1 MFNQKTYQL
10 MGKKLLMCAAG
21 ILLSIGFAF
30 AQSNVKGHVVS
41 AEDGSPVAGASVMVE
56 GTTMGVYADIEGNFT
71 LNNVPNNAKYI
82 IVGFIGMKDVR
93 AEIAPHMEITLFP
106 DENTLDET
114 IVVAYGTQ
122 SRKSITGSVSQID
135 EEKNS
140 SRVGTSVTGALE
152 GAAPGI
158 QVNNTYG
165 EPGSSPSIRIRGFG
179 SINGSNNPL
188 YVVDGVIFDGN
199 ISEINSADIA
209 SISVLKDAA
218 SAALYGSKATNGVII
233 ITTKSGSGSQK
244 PQISLKINQGLY
256 TRGIP
261 EYSAANPDE
270 WMEISWQ
277 AMKNFAKTSA
287 LGLDEAAAR
296 AYANEHLISDYA
308 KLNIYNKDNNALFD
322 ANGKLTATVNPNFTD
337 LNWYDVVQRVGHRQE
352 YNISGSVASSKF
364 NVYASAG
371 YLNEQGYV
379 LASDYE
385 RFTARL
391 NTNFTPNKWFKAGIN
406 LNATV
411 SDRDYNANANGSY
424 YANPFNTI
432 RMMAPIYPYYLH
444 DHADGEK
451 IVVDGNGDYV
461 WDTKSDYLTNRNIAY
476 ELRKDSNKAHRNV
489 LGGQVYGTIMFPY
502 GISFTVKGD
511 LNHSNTSRKAYNNP
525 EIGDGATNNG
535 RLTNYSYRYMNY
547 TVQELL
553 NWDYNFGKHHIDV
566 LLGHENYASDSYYDY
581 AMNTGMA
588 IPGILVMSNFLTNSY
603 TNGYND
609 YDRAEAYIT
618 RARYNYDERYFVDAS
633 FRRDGSSRFS
643 PAKRWG
649 NFYSIGFN
657 WNIAREK
664 FMQDVSWVDDLRLRA
679 AFGEVGNNAGVDLYA
694 YQALY
699 EVDKNGGETA
709 LLKQSLDASDIK
721 WETTRTFDV
730 GVEGSLFNNRLNF
743 MLGWFDKQSV
753 DLLFSVQ
760 LPLSAGSWSHGDSYN
775 MSKYQNIGSVSNSGI
790 ELSLS
795 GDLVRTKNFSWSLG
809 AEATFLKNKIKS
821 LPNDNA
827 EMANG
832 TIRRLAV
839 GKSVYE
845 FYTYHF
851 EGVDQMTGRSL
862 YTLDPEQKENAER
875 EKELVTINGKDY
887 TTDTS
892 FGLRDWAGTALPT
905 VYGSFNT
912 GIRWRNF
919 TLSALFTWSLGGKMY
934 DGTYQSL
941 MSTNSASSASANHI
955 DLQNSW
961 ADIPSGM
968 TETSANRIDPNGL
981 PSIDFNRSSKSNAT
995 SDRWLTSNNY
1005 FVIKNVNIGYNLPQ
1019 RWMKACHLESAS
1031 INASVENLL
1040 SLSARTGM
1048 NPQYSFNGGYDNT
1061 YVTARVFNLGVT
1073 INF

>member
-1 MFNQKTYQL
+1 
-10 MGKKLLMCAAG
+10 MGKKLLTFAAG
-21 ILLSIGFAF
+21 ILVSLGFAF
-30 AQSNVKGHVVS
+30 AQSQVRGHVTS
-41 AEDGSPVAGASVMVE
+41 SEDGSPVAGASILVE
-56 GTTMGVYADIEGNFT
+56 GTTIGTYADVDGNFT
-71 LNNVPNNAKYI
+71 LSNVPKNAKHL
-82 IVGFIGMKDVR
+82 IVGFVGMKDVR
-93 AEIAPHMEITLFP
+93 VEIAPHMEITLFP

-114 IVVAYGTQ
+114 VVVAYGTQ

-135 EEKNS
+135 DEKLS
-140 SRVGTSVTGALE
+140 QRVGTSATGALE

-179 SINGSNNPL
+179 SINGSNSPL

-244 PQISLKINQGLY
+244 PQITLKINQGLY

-261 EYSAANPDE
+261 EYNAANTDE
-270 WMEISWQ
+270 WMEISWE
-277 AMKNFAKTSA
+277 AMKNYAMNSEI
-287 LGLDEAAAR
+287 GLNDADAR
-296 AYANEHLISDYA
+296 AYAHEHLISDYA

-322 ANGKLTATVNPNFTD
+322 NNGKLVATKLPEFTD
-337 LNWYDVVQRVGHRQE
+337 LNWYDVVQRVGKRSE

-406 LNATV
+406 VSAAV

-424 YANPFNTI
+424 YANPFYTV

-444 DHADGEK
+444 DHQNGEK
-451 IVVDGNGDYV
+451 IVVDENGDYV
-461 WDTKSDYLTNRNIAY
+461 WDTTSDYLDNRNIAY
-476 ELRKDSNKAHRNV
+476 ELRTDSNKAHRNV

-502 GISFTVKGD
+502 GISFTLKGD
-511 LNHSNTSRKAYNNP
+511 MNHSTTSRKAYNNP
-525 EIGDGATNNG
+525 NIGDGATNNG
-535 RLTNYSYRYMNY
+535 RLTNYSYRYVNY
-547 TVQELL
+547 TVQQLL
-553 NWDYNFGKHHIDV
+553 TWDYDFGKHHVDV
-566 LLGHENYASDSYYDY
+566 LLGHENYAYDMFYDY
-581 AMNTGMA
+581 AMNTGMSM
-588 IPGILVMSNFLTNSY
+588 PGVLVMSNFLTNSY
-603 TNGYND
+603 TQGYID
-609 YDRAEAYIT
+609 KDRSEAYIT
-618 RARYNYDERYFVDAS
+618 RARYNYDQRYFLDAS
-633 FRRDGSSRFS
+633 FRRDGSSRFA
-643 PAKRWG
+643 PQNRWG
-649 NFYSIGFN
+649 NFFSVGVN
-657 WNIAREK
+657 WNISKEK
-664 FMQDVSWVDDLRLRA
+664 FMADVTWVDDLRLRA
-679 AFGEVGNNAGVDLYA
+679 AFGEVGNNAGVDYYA

-699 EVDKNGGETA
+699 EVDKNGGRTA
-709 LLKQSLDASDIK
+709 LQKQSLDASDIK

-753 DLLFSVQ
+753 DLLFQVK
-760 LPLSAGSWSHGDSYN
+760 LPLSAGSWSHGDSWN

-795 GDLVRTKNFSWSLG
+795 GDVIRTKDFAWSLG
-809 AEATFLKNKIKS
+809 LDATFLKNRIKS

-827 EMANG
+827 EMDNG
-832 TIRRLAV
+832 SIRRLAV
-839 GKSVYE
+839 GKSIYE

-851 EGVDQMTGRSL
+851 EGVDQLTGRSL
-862 YTLDPEQKENAER
+862 YTLNPDEKDNAAQA
-875 EKELVTINGKDY
+875 KELVTINGKDY

-892 FGLRDWAGTALPT
+892 FGQRDWAGTALPT

-912 GIRWRNF
+912 GLRWKNF

-941 MSTNSASSASANHI
+941 MSTNSAASASANHK
-955 DLQNSW
+955 DLLNSW
-961 ADIPSGM
+961 KAAPAGM
-968 TETSANRIDPNGL
+968 NENSQNRIDPNGL
-981 PSIDFNRSSKSNAT
+981 PAIDFSRSSKSNAT

-1005 FVIKNVNIGYNLPQ
+1005 FVIKNINIGYNLPK
-1019 RWMKACHLESAS
+1019 RWMNACKLESAS

-1040 SLSARTGM
+1040 SISARTGM

-1061 YVTARVFNLGVT
+1061 YVTARVFNLGLTV
-1073 INF
+1073 NF